1 MKITIAQKLE
11 RKKAKRPPHVVY
23 PLLKAIV
30 LKSLAKKW
38 NTKFEFKVDT
48 SKIKGPFVVVYNHAS
63 RNDYVFTA
71 LAFPKQRLNFIAGYN
86 EFFRSH
92 LKFIFGLAQA
102 IPKRNFVPDLH
113 TIMEAM
119 RIIKKGG
126 AICIAPEGMNS
137 ISGSNQPVAIGTG
150 KFLKHLNVPVY
161 MVKIQGAYLMGPKY
175 CLEDR
180 IGKVTVTTDILFEKG
195 SLENLSAE
203 QIEDKLND
211 TLCHDD
217 YEYNKQVRT
226 AYKSQE
232 LAKNMHTYLYRCP
245 ICGNEFSMT
254 SEGNTLKCKDCGN
267 GITLNEYYDMTSIN
281 EGVTYPETPKKWYDW
296 QRQMIYNEIK
306 SNPDFVLTEK
316 VKVGTLPKYKP
327 LTDYKTSNITGE
339 GTITISRNGFDFN
352 GTNNGE
358 PFSFHLT
365 NDQLPTYGMC
375 TDMTRFYT
383 FYNKDFYEFYPETE
397 SVAKW
402 FLVTEE
408 LHRICGGKW
417 KNLENMQYIYDTDPQ
432 FPKK

>member
-1 MKITIAQKLE
+1 
-11 RKKAKRPPHVVY
+11 
-23 PLLKAIV
+23 
-30 LKSLAKKW
+30 
-38 NTKFEFKVDT
+38 
-48 SKIKGPFVVVYNHAS
+48 
-63 RNDYVFTA
+63 
-71 LAFPKQRLNFIAGYN
+71 
-86 EFFRSH
+86 
-92 LKFIFGLAQA
+92 
-102 IPKRNFVPDLH
+102 
-113 TIMEAM
+113 
-119 RIIKKGG
+119 
-126 AICIAPEGMNS
+126 
-137 ISGSNQPVAIGTG
+137 
-150 KFLKHLNVPVY
+150 
-161 MVKIQGAYLMGPKY
+161 
-175 CLEDR
+175 
-180 IGKVTVTTDILFEKG
+180 
-195 SLENLSAE
+195 
-203 QIEDKLND
+203 
-211 TLCHDD
+211 
-217 YEYNKQVRT
+217 
-226 AYKSQE
+226 
-232 LAKNMHTYLYRCP
+232 
-245 ICGNEFSMT
+245 MT

-316 VKVGTLPKYKP
+316 VKLGTLPKYKP

-383 FYNKDFYEFYPETE
+383 FYNKEFYEFYPETE

-417 KNLENMQYIYDTDPQ
+417 KNLPNQQYIYDEEFTFKPNI
-432 FPKK
+432 